1 MYYYAKEDDVRAL
14 GYIPLHGN
22 VLKKHTYTA
31 EEPGKY
37 LFEILPGK
45 GGVCR
50 FNLSINFPACVDAL
64 DGMLACIIWIVC
76 CLLEIFPSET
86 KWPPLIPMSSALSS
100 LEKVFKQPTATH
112 TCMSHYGVH
121 LQASSMMACLHHLN
135 RMLLES

>member
-45 GGVCR
+45 GGVCP

-64 DGMLACIIWIVC
+64 DGMLGLLASFELNAACWKASLLKQNGRRSSFCHQLYLHLKEFSSNQQIIYESTWC
-76 CLLEIFPSET
+76 PFAGLY
-86 KWPPLIPMSSALSS
+86 PL
-100 LEKVFKQPTATH
+100 
-112 TCMSHYGVH
+112 
-121 LQASSMMACLHHLN
+121 
-135 RMLLES
+135 